1 MVNVEKHK
9 RKAIEHDFNKFID
22 TISGNRRSL
31 KNKIKNRRRNLYK
44 KSVELDSVT
53 KPKLASSMNMN
64 HFRRQL
70 KQEQDL
76 RRSIFKEL

>member
-9 RKAIEHDFNKFID
+9 RNAIEHDFNKFID
-22 TISGNRRSL
+22 TISG
-31 KNKIKNRRRNLYK
+31 NRRRNLYK

>member
-22 TISGNRRSL
+22 TISG
-31 KNKIKNRRRNLYK
+31 NRRRNLYK

-76 RRSIFKEL
+76 RRSIFTEL